1 LPPLGGSVAFP
12 KWLDAGMSVQ
22 DFCRGAL
29 ESQSLMIV
37 SGQAFDFPGGHFRV
51 GLGRADFAAALG
63 KLEAYLSDL
72 ASSSQ
77 AGQRSGS
84 VSS

>member
-1 LPPLGGSVAFP
+1 
-12 KWLDAGMSVQ
+12 
-22 DFCRGAL
+22 
-29 ESQSLMIV
+29 MIV
-37 SGQAFDFPGGHFRV
+37 SGEAFDFPGAHFRV

-77 AGQRSGS
+77 AGQRNGS
-84 VSS
+84 VNS